1 MARRVC
7 EGKNQVVWDCWLLWW
22 ARRRFTSSEQLCAAA
37 EKHHFWNNGSS
48 VLEKKW
54 RRKNIFFFFFFPFLL
69 WTHTHRAQ
77 AQAALQDRSS
87 RREAGRKMGDGWERN
102 GAEVSAPLI
111 IANDF
116 LWGPAC
122 LLWCLNATD
131 GTQSEQGDCPSPG
144 EKHKVVS
151 RISFKHPPC
160 FPPDAYVYICSF
172 IYVALPIYLPS
183 YIFPNNAKYHKEL

>member
-22 ARRRFTSSEQLCAAA
+22 AWRRFTSSEQLCAAA

-54 RRKNIFFFFFFPFLL
+54 RRKNIFFFFFPFLL

-131 GTQSEQGDCPSPG
+131 GTQSEQGDCPPPG

-151 RISFKHPPC
+151 RISLKHPPC